1 MDDQGSPLYAY
12 FFVFISITLED
23 GSKKQLL
30 PFMSK
35 CVLLVF
41 SSRTFIV
48 FGLTSRSLIHF
59 YFIFVCGVREC
70 SNSILLHV
78 SVQFSQHPL
87 VMRLSLLHCTFLPP
101 LS

>member
-1 MDDQGSPLYAY
+1 MCL

-30 PFMSK
+30 RFMSK

-41 SSRTFIV
+41 SSKSFIV

-59 YFIFVCGVREC
+59 YLISVCSVREC

-87 VMRLSLLHCTFLPP
+87 VMRLSFLHCIFLPP